1 MKNVKHLHMKKHI
14 LLLVTCLMV
23 LGSASFAQKF
33 AYVNTDYI
41 LDNVPDYK
49 DAQKQLDNLSV
60 GWQKEIENKYTEID
74 KMYKS
79 YQAEQIL
86 LTEDMKKKR
95 ESEIVAKEKEV
106 KDLQK
111 QRFGK
116 DGDLFKKRQEL
127 VKPIQ
132 DKVFNAVKKLAT
144 EGAYMVIFDKT
155 SESVSMLYTNPKL
168 DKSDDVL
175 TMMGYKPGPKPAAGT
190 GAKPTGAT
198 PANSTGGNKPVDN
211 KFGQD
216 GKDPVEPK
224 K

>member
-1 MKNVKHLHMKKHI
+1 MKKHI
-14 LLLVTCLMV
+14 LLLVICLMV

-60 GWQKEIENKYTEID
+60 GWQKEIENKYSEID

-127 VKPIQ
+127 VNIR
-132 DKVFNAVKKLAT
+132 F
-144 EGAYMVIFDKT
+144 
-155 SESVSMLYTNPKL
+155 SML
-168 DKSDDVL
+168 
-175 TMMGYKPGPKPAAGT
+175 
-190 GAKPTGAT
+190 
-198 PANSTGGNKPVDN
+198 
-211 KFGQD
+211 
-216 GKDPVEPK
+216 
-224 K
+224 